1 MRRATLVGALV
12 LAATPALAHDVV
24 PGVGGFTGGL
34 LHPLLV
40 PAHLLAV
47 TSLGLFAGQQ
57 PRRTS
62 AGLLAVFTAS
72 LVVGV
77 IAIVSAVSPV
87 YQGEVVLAVTAV
99 AGLLVALARPLTA
112 LLSVPLIV
120 IAGIAIMLD
129 SVPDDVSM
137 QRTFLALVGTG
148 IATVVAIVLIAE
160 AARALRRDWQ
170 RIGVRILG
178 SWIAASAILVLALR
192 LARGAI
198 P

>member
-1 MRRATLVGALV
+1 MRLATLVATLA

-47 TSLGLFAGQQ
+47 AAFGLFAGQQ

-62 AGLLAVFTAS
+62 AGLLALFTAS
-72 LVVGV
+72 LIAGM

-87 YQGEVVLAVTAV
+87 YQGEVVLAVAAI
-99 AGLLVALARPLTA
+99 AGLLVALARPVTPLF
-112 LLSVPLIV
+112 SVPLIV

-129 SVPDDVSM
+129 SVPDDMSM

-160 AARALRRDWQ
+160 AARALRRDLQ

-192 LARGAI
+192 LAG
-198 P
+198 